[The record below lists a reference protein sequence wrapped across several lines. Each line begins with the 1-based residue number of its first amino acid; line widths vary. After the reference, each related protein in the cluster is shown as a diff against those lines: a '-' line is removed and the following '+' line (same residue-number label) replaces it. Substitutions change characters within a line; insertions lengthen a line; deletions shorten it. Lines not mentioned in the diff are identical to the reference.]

1 MVKNIIF
8 SSGEKNRKE
17 KRKFVNQDPGLASW
31 LHFVR
36 DSHFTTQKPT
46 VLNLDTRTERSPTP
60 SRIAQ
65 SHQREREREK
75 VNKRTQI
82 IPRIPLSHQY
92 SQNSKKRGQC

>member
-46 VLNLDTRTERSPTP
+46 VLNLDTRTERCPTLSPLLESP
-60 SRIAQ
+60 SRTT
-65 SHQREREREK
+65 ERERE
-75 VNKRTQI
+75 
-82 IPRIPLSHQY
+82 
-92 SQNSKKRGQC
+92 SQ